1 MLTVALDN
9 IRKERA
15 IRARELEYIKEM
27 AFDEE
32 VDELTQ
38 EAESMFIREP
48 LSEYMTVKEYLD
60 TKVTPND
67 SVAEEEELNRILE
80 ATEDLDFDDM
90 IDLEGLMEKTK
101 I

>member
-9 IRKERA
+9 IRRERA

-38 EAESMFIREP
+38 EAESMFIHEP
-48 LSEYMTVKEYLD
+48 ISEYVEIRDYVDSKI
-60 TKVTPND
+60 TPND
-67 SVAEEEELNRILE
+67 SVAEEAELTRILE

-90 IDLEGLMEKTK
+90 IGLDSLMEKANF
-101 I
+101 